1 MANRKKAGH
10 RNMLLKLLKTE
21 EKFLIF
27 FFFLQDIFK
36 KEMMHQGRTF
46 PTNNGFP
53 FHLKLR
59 KTDDGVKLSL
69 IERKGFAT

>member
-27 FFFLQDIFK
+27 FARYLFK
-36 KEMMHQGRTF
+36 RELMYQGRTF
-46 PTNNGFP
+46 PTNNGFH
-53 FHLKLR
+53 FHLKLK
-59 KTDDGVKLSL
+59 KTDDGIKFSL

>member
-27 FFFLQDIFK
+27 FLQDIFK
-36 KEMMHQGRTF
+36 REMMYQGRTF
-46 PTNNGFP
+46 PTNNGFH

-59 KTDDGVKLSL
+59 KTDDGIKLSL

>member
-27 FFFLQDIFK
+27 FFLQDIFK
-36 KEMMHQGRTF
+36 KEMMYQGRTF
-46 PTNNGFP
+46 PTNNGFH

-59 KTDDGVKLSL
+59 KTDDGIKLSL

>member
-1 MANRKKAGH
+1 MASRKKAGH
-10 RNMLLKLLKTE
+10 RKMLLKLLKTE

-27 FFFLQDIFK
+27 FLQDIFK
-36 KEMMHQGRTF
+36 REMMYQGRTF
-46 PTNNGFP
+46 PTNNGFH

-59 KTDDGVKLSL
+59 KTDDGIKLSL